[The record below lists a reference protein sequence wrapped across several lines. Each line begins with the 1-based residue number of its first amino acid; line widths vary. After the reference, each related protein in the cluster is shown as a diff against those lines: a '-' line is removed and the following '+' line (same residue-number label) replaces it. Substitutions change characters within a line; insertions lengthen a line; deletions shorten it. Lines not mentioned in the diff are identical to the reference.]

1 MKKQTNAEEA
11 NNRNDF
17 VTEADVGVEISINH
31 RDLSVG
37 YDFGEKKNIC
47 LISEFLKPDIVYDS
61 KQKHSCFYIAA
72 VFLFSSRSRM
82 LLEPC

>member
-17 VTEADVGVEISINH
+17 VTETDVGVEISINH

-37 YDFGEKKNIC
+37 YDFWEKKNIYH
-47 LISEFLKPDIVYDS
+47 IGILKARYS
-61 KQKHSCFYIAA
+61 
-72 VFLFSSRSRM
+72 L
-82 LLEPC
+82 

>member
-37 YDFGEKKNIC
+37 YDFLGKEKY
-47 LISEFLKPDIVYDS
+47 ISHIGILKARYS
-61 KQKHSCFYIAA
+61 
-72 VFLFSSRSRM
+72 L
-82 LLEPC
+82 

>member
-17 VTEADVGVEISINH
+17 VTEADAGVEISTNH

-37 YDFGEKKNIC
+37 YDFGAKEKYQ
-47 LISEFLKPDIVYDS
+47 S
-61 KQKHSCFYIAA
+61 HT
-72 VFLFSSRSRM
+72 RM
-82 LLEPC
+82 FKAGYSL

>member
-37 YDFGEKKNIC
+37 YDFWEKKNIYH
-47 LISEFLKPDIVYDS
+47 IGILKARYS
-61 KQKHSCFYIAA
+61 
-72 VFLFSSRSRM
+72 L
-82 LLEPC
+82 

>member
-17 VTEADVGVEISINH
+17 VIEADVGVEISINH

-37 YDFGEKKNIC
+37 YDFWEKKNIC

-61 KQKHSCFYIAA
+61 K
-72 VFLFSSRSRM
+72 
-82 LLEPC
+82 

>member
-17 VTEADVGVEISINH
+17 VTEADAGVEISTNH

-37 YDFGEKKNIC
+37 YDFGAKEKY
-47 LISEFLKPDIVYDS
+47 ISHIGILKARYS
-61 KQKHSCFYIAA
+61 
-72 VFLFSSRSRM
+72 L
-82 LLEPC
+82 